1 MLKIFKY
8 LFITIIF
15 LTTNLIS
22 AENLNYNK
30 GMKFYE
36 EKDYDNAKINFEKVI
51 VYDPK
56 NEKSYLYLAKIFK
69 KKEKKELEKNNLDTV
84 LLLNPKNEEATY
96 RLAELY
102 IVQSDFLKSKNLI
115 KKLKKICNKFCTS
128 INKLEEKLVAASK
141 K

>member
-1 MLKIFKY
+1 MRFGRKINPDSKVNTN
-8 LFITIIF
+8 FITKKR
-15 LTTNLIS
+15 LR
-22 AENLNYNK
+22 ED
-30 GMKFYE
+30 E
-36 EKDYDNAKINFEKVI
+36 INFDELR
-51 VYDPK
+51 
-56 NEKSYLYLAKIFK
+56 SYRLDRV
-69 KKEKKELEKNNLDTV
+69 KKELEKNNLDTV